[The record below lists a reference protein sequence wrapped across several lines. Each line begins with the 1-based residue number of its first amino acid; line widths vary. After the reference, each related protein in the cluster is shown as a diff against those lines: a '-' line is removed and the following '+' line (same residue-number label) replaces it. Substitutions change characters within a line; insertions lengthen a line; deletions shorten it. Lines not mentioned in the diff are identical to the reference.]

1 MASNRVPYDNWNIVS
16 FYIRERLLRMGY
28 EWEAHVLRERDSPN
42 NGSLGSSHSP
52 QQPPRRAGALQIRPG
67 DPHTA
72 IHGVLRDAGDE
83 ISRRYQR
90 DFAEMSGQLHLT
102 PSTARRKFAA
112 VAEELFR
119 DGVNW
124 GRIVA
129 FFEFGGTMCVES
141 VNREMTSQVDHIADW
156 MTDYL
161 NGPLHNWIQ
170 DNGGWFPA
178 DRSQEIPPGA
188 EAQKKTLPVPSP
200 RATSL
205 PSTLHKSC
213 SPSCGDQFC
222 LGLSSINYPV
232 LTF

>member
-170 DNGGWFPA
+170 DNGGWDAFVELYGGR
-178 DRSQEIPPGA
+178 RSSMLGCSWPSLKTVFSLAALGA
-188 EAQKKTLPVPSP
+188 AGITIGAYFVQK
-200 RATSL
+200 
-205 PSTLHKSC
+205 
-213 SPSCGDQFC
+213 
-222 LGLSSINYPV
+222 
-232 LTF
+232 